1 VLAAATSIVKR
12 GTKGLNPLD
21 KLERDKTEKFTEKM
35 QEDE

>member
-12 GTKGLNPLD
+12 GTKGFNLLG